1 MIQNIIDLGSNAGMF
16 NSHEGFLIQQRDD
29 SVTIRIRN
37 MSRLE
42 RYHAWQTGDHIE
54 IARFANNTMNGSIHI
69 YYESPQILAD
79 QVCVVLNM
87 PRGEHRHNN
96 ITPLSAFPRLASLID
111 EREVPG
117 RAIYTEMFARL
128 AEQIASNNLA
138 WSRNENWASGEI
150 VRRQIEHETT
160 RHAHESIDMPQR
172 LRVSH
177 DMPDATSRNNQR
189 EAMEWV
195 RSYTFTIPPEYQAV
209 LEGAIPITPSPQR
222 LENLFG
228 GSSGARGGGDGPVS
242 GGRLPEHER
251 LDEHYQMQEE
261 HEMLDAK
268 LQPQEENEDE
278 KKEDYSDTTE
288 VDDLIETMKGLIE
301 EGDEDE

>member
-1 MIQNIIDLGSNAGMF
+1 MF

-29 SVTIRIRN
+29 SVTISIN
-37 MSRLE
+37 NQSRTE
-42 RYHAWQTGDHIE
+42 MFHAWQTRDKIDIIRTTDNIISGVIQ
-54 IARFANNTMNGSIHI
+54 IH
-69 YYESPQILAD
+69 YESPQIIAD

-87 PRGEHRHNN
+87 PTEGHHHNRDML
-96 ITPLSAFPRLASLID
+96 TLLTFPTLENTNE
-111 EREVPG
+111 ERDVTG
-117 RAIYTEMFARL
+117 RIIYTEMFARL
-128 AEQIASNNLA
+128 ADQMTSNNQA
-138 WSRNENWASGEI
+138 WSRNENWARGEI
-150 VRRQIEHETT
+150 VRAQIEHETI
-160 RHAHESIDMPQR
+160 RHAHESI
-172 LRVSH
+172 

-189 EAMEWV
+189 EAIERA
-195 RSYTFTIPPEYQAV
+195 RSYIAAAAFTIPPEYQAV
-209 LEGAIPITPSPQR
+209 LEGAIPITPPDQR
-222 LENLFG
+222 LLETAQNFFG
-228 GSSGARGGGDGPVS
+228 GHGSARGGGDGPVS

-288 VDDLIETMKGLIE
+288 VDDLIATMKGLIE